1 MNTIDHQRVD
11 NIDEAI
17 VLQNSIISAQCKSYY
32 AGIHKCLLN
41 YGNISIKLL
50 AYITGEVSILS
61 LGIVFSGPAVTSQE
75 TTVSLSTVAARASTL
90 DSSTLELITQS
101 TTSDTIDSTS
111 TAESS
116 STALPTDPQVTTTEI
131 VTPSDLPATEHITSG
146 ESTPI
151 LSSTVVTTSSP
162 GESSSGNNVL
172 NICLINHYIYCF
184 WCLPF
189 LFQPYDTHANCRRIN
204 ICYNLKLHFTL
215 TLKK

>member
-1 MNTIDHQRVD
+1 M
-11 NIDEAI
+11 
-17 VLQNSIISAQCKSYY
+17 
-32 AGIHKCLLN
+32 
-41 YGNISIKLL
+41 
-50 AYITGEVSILS
+50 S

-75 TTVSLSTVAARASTL
+75 TTVSLSTVAASASTL

-162 GESSSGNNVL
+162 GEASSGNNVL
-172 NICLINHYIYCF
+172 NIRLINHYIYCF

-189 LFQPYDTHANCRRIN
+189 LFQPYDTNANCRRIN
-204 ICYNLKLHFTL
+204 TCYNLKLHFTL
-215 TLKK
+215 TLNK